1 MDKSIENEITVKTNA
16 QVNMGNW
23 ISRGWDM
30 TFSDIG
36 PIILISFIYL
46 VVIAVASST
55 LIGEFVVIGPLNV
68 GFFFLFFKKIRGQKI
83 DIGDIG
89 RGFSFFVA
97 AVLSQIIISVFVS
110 IGFIFCIIPGIVV
123 SALYIFAP
131 ALIVEKKLDFW
142 QAMEASRK
150 IVSHYL
156 FEMSIFVIVLGF
168 INLLGVLLCGVG
180 VLISIPITFGAMAAA
195 YDDLVGIEN
204 EAAET
209 AD

>member
-1 MDKSIENEITVKTNA
+1 MDKSIGSEITVKTNA
-16 QVNMGNW
+16 QVNIGNW

-68 GFFFLFFKKIRGQKI
+68 GFFFLFFQKIRGEKI
-83 DIGDIG
+83 EIGDIG
-89 RGFSFFVA
+89 KGFNFFAA
-97 AVLSQIIISVFVS
+97 AVLSHIIISFFIS
-110 IGFIFCIIPGIVV
+110 IGFIFCIIPGIIV
-123 SALYIFAP
+123 SALYIFTP
-131 ALIVEKKLDFW
+131 ALIVEKNLDFW

-180 VLISIPITFGAMAAA
+180 VLISIPLTFGAMAAA
-195 YDDLVGIEN
+195 YDELIGL
-204 EAAET
+204 AT
-209 AD
+209 APVKNAN

>member
-1 MDKSIENEITVKTNA
+1 MDKSIENEITVKANA

-36 PIILISFIYL
+36 PIILISLIYL

-68 GFFFLFFKKIRGQKI
+68 GFFIIFFKKIRGGKI

-89 RGFSFFVA
+89 KGFSFFVA
-97 AVLSQIIISVFVS
+97 AALSYIIVGFFIS
-110 IGFIFCIIPGIVV
+110 IGFIFCIIPGIVI
-123 SALYIFAP
+123 SALYIFTP
-131 ALIVEKKLDFW
+131 AIIAEKNLDFW

-150 IVSHYL
+150 IVTSHL

-168 INLLGVLLCGVG
+168 INLLGVLLCGIG
-180 VLISIPITFGAMAAA
+180 VLISIPLTFAAMAAA

-204 EAAET
+204 EPAET
-209 AD
+209 AE